1 MSTKNLN
8 EEMIEEREYTEEE
21 TQSQVM
27 MFEKDI
33 IAGLIAAADYK
44 TEEQQK
50 IEIIR
55 NGKLYFS
62 FTIRPLSED
71 EYNQCRKKHTKYVKN
86 KRLGITVEQDV
97 NTVKYRDALIYQ
109 ATIDSDRET
118 LWGNKKVWNSL
129 SEKGIQ
135 IVSPLDVIEFTL
147 RSGEKGKI
155 IDAIDKL
162 SGYDENDMEEVVKN

>member
-1 MSTKNLN
+1 MSTKKMN
-8 EEMIEEREYTEEE
+8 EEVIEERVYTEEE
-21 TQSQVM
+21 SNNQVM

-50 IEIIR
+50 IEIVR
-55 NGKLYFS
+55 NGKLFFS
-62 FTIRPLSED
+62 FTIRPLGEE
-71 EYNQCRKKHTKYVKN
+71 EYNQCKKKHTKYVKN

-109 ATIDSDRET
+109 ATIDTDREK
-118 LWGNKKVWNSL
+118 LWDNKKVWSSL

-147 RSGEKGKI
+147 RSGEKGRI
-155 IDAIDKL
+155 IEAIDKL
-162 SGYDENDMEEVVKN
+162 SGYDDNDMEEVVKN